1 MKDNA
6 IILDLDDTLIST
18 HFRQYRCMHDYL
30 SHVGIRFID
39 FDVYLELRRLHSF
52 SNTKL
57 LESLHIALDWEDF
70 RFFYLTNI
78 ESEKY
83 LALDKLIV
91 DKQLLTVI
99 QQKNFKLILLSL
111 RGNHQNSKRQLQD
124 LGIDTCFTAIY
135 FEHHHPDTNPKLSR
149 LKQLITEYNVIAFCG
164 DTVSDYEAAEL
175 LNINFVQVK
184 TSLYDLHDFAHATH
198 FNNINQYLLSIP

>member
-6 IILDLDDTLIST
+6 IILDMDDTLVST
-18 HFRQYRCMHDYL
+18 HFRQYSCILDYL
-30 SHVGIRFID
+30 ANAGTAFID
-39 FDVYLELRRLHSF
+39 FDTYFKLRREHDF

-57 LESLHIALDWEDF
+57 LEHLRVDLDWEAF
-70 RFFYLTNI
+70 RSFYLANI

-83 LALDKLIV
+83 LAFDKLIV
-91 DKQLLTVI
+91 DKEQLNII

-111 RGNHQNSKRQLQD
+111 RSDHQNSKRQIKN
-124 LGIDTCFTAIY
+124 LGIDVFFAAIY
-135 FEHHHPDTNPKLSR
+135 FEHHHPGTNPKISR
-149 LKQLITEYNVIAFCG
+149 LRQLITEYNVIAFCG
-164 DTVSDYEAAEL
+164 DSVSDYEAAEL
-175 LNINFVQVK
+175 LNINFVQLR